1 MSGQRRDDW
10 DVGLAEV
17 LKVLLD
23 KGTTITA
30 DIPITVGDVEVLSL
44 KIQPLLLCSFETAKK
59 VGLEIP
65 TSVERKKK
73 KDV

>member
-1 MSGQRRDDW
+1 MSRGHRDDW
-10 DVGLAEV
+10 DVGLAEL

-30 DIPITVGDVEVLSL
+30 DIPITAGDIEVLSL
-44 KIQPLLLCSFETAKK
+44 KIQPLLLASFETAKK

-65 TSVERKKK
+65 TSVKKK
-73 KDV
+73 EGKDV

>member
-1 MSGQRRDDW
+1 MSHDRRDDW
-10 DVGLAEV
+10 DAGLAEV

-23 KGTTITA
+23 RGTSITA

-44 KIQPLLLCSFETAKK
+44 KIQPLLLSSFETAKT

-65 TSVERKKK
+65 TSVKR

>member
-1 MSGQRRDDW
+1 MSHDRRDDW

-23 KGTTITA
+23 RGTTITA
-30 DIPITVGDVEVLSL
+30 DIPITVGDVEVLCL
-44 KIQPLLLCSFETAKK
+44 KIQPLLLASFETAKK

-65 TSVERKKK
+65 TSVKK

>member
-1 MSGQRRDDW
+1 MSREREDDW
-10 DVGLAEV
+10 DTGLAEL

-23 KGTTITA
+23 RGTTITA

-44 KIQPLLLCSFETAKK
+44 KIQPLLLASFETAKK

-65 TSVERKKK
+65 TLVKKKEK

>member
-1 MSGQRRDDW
+1 MSHDREDDW
-10 DVGLAEV
+10 DAGLAEV

-23 KGTTITA
+23 RGTTITA

-44 KIQPLLLCSFETAKK
+44 KIQPLLLSSFATAKQ

-65 TSVERKKK
+65 TSVKK

>member
-1 MSGQRRDDW
+1 MSHDREDDW
-10 DVGLAEV
+10 DAGLAEV

-23 KGTTITA
+23 RGTTITA
-30 DIPITVGDVEVLSL
+30 DIPITIGDVEVLSL
-44 KIQPLLLCSFETAKK
+44 KIQPLLLSSFATAKQ

-65 TSVERKKK
+65 TAVKK

>member
-1 MSGQRRDDW
+1 MSHDRRDDW
-10 DVGLAEV
+10 DVGLAEL

-23 KGTTITA
+23 KGTSITA

-44 KIQPLLLCSFETAKK
+44 KIQPLLLSSFETAKQA
-59 VGLEIP
+59 GLEIP
-65 TSVERKKK
+65 TSVKK